1 MEEKEGN
8 RGKNS
13 EIRLKLIIREWGKIF
28 RIFRIYVIIFK
39 LLLKIEYLTN

>member
-13 EIRLKLIIREWGKIF
+13 EIRLKLMISESGKIF
-28 RIFRIYVIIFK
+28 RIW
-39 LLLKIEYLTN
+39 IENMSFYLSYY